1 MITLSIDVTLL
12 DKTKFKHITRKNGN
26 KAVFCDLVLFNAKD
40 TKYGDYIVKQG
51 VSKEDRAAGVNM
63 PICGNGKKVVTNGQ
77 TSARPEALPS
87 SDGDSGVPF

>member
-40 TKYGDYIVKQG
+40 TTYSDYIVKQG
-51 VSKEDRAAGVNM
+51 CSKEEREAGVDM
-63 PICGNGKKVVTNGQ
+63 PICGNGKKVVPKTQ
-77 TSARPEALPS
+77 ASARPEALPS